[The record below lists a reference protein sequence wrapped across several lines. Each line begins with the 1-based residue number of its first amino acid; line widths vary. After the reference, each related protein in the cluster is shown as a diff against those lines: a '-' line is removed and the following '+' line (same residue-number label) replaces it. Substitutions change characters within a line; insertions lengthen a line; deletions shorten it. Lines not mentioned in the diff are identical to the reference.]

1 MGITTTHLG
10 VGVKVGKKLRR
21 VLTKFFGFVI
31 NNPEQ
36 LDRHRFKV
44 IFHQV
49 RHPLRVINTLLREEV
64 GTWDHI
70 WRWIVSNE
78 GFEVIKRSQ
87 STIVSYSNFTCGATV
102 NNEFLFYSLII
113 IKNGILSLLYNRN
126 VPCFFISYGTK

>member
-10 VGVKVGKKLRR
+10 VGIKVGKKLRR
-21 VLTKFFGFVI
+21 VLTKYFGFVI
-31 NNPEQ
+31 NNPER
-36 LDRHRFKV
+36 LDRHRFKL

-70 WRWIVSNE
+70 WKWIVSNE

-87 STIVSYSNFTCGATV
+87 SATV
-102 NNEFLFYSLII
+102 SDSNSTYILFVNNH
-113 IKNGILSLLYNRN
+113 
-126 VPCFFISYGTK
+126 